1 MKLSCEDKMAIR
13 FRHVHP
19 TLFSV
24 VVLFGSIQ
32 TPLMAQESERLPV
45 TVTGSV
51 ADEATHSAIISK
63 LRDLYGYDRIKDQT
77 NVESVVVPPE
87 WSASVQKL
95 ITPNLKQIRNGQL
108 RVEGNTVILSGE
120 VANDQIRQ
128 KIGVEMAGSLS
139 SRYTVKNNLRV
150 RASEQN
156 VLDKA
161 LEDRIVEFESGSA
174 QLTSVGMSILNEL
187 ATVMGKMHG
196 IKFEIVGHTDNSG
209 NRQNN
214 LVLSQARADSVK
226 NYLLQKG
233 IPADSMNT
241 SGMGP
246 DQPVASNNTDIGK
259 RKNRRIEFR
268 AITAPMQASR

>member
-1 MKLSCEDKMAIR
+1 MAIR
-13 FRHVHP
+13 FRHVRP
-19 TLFSV
+19 TLFLGLMLSSSV
-24 VVLFGSIQ
+24 HVPS
-32 TPLMAQESERLPV
+32 MAQESERLPI

-87 WSASVQKL
+87 WSGSVQKL

-108 RVEGNTVILSGE
+108 RVEGNTVIVSGE

-128 KIGVEMAGSLS
+128 KIGVEMANSLN

-156 VLDKA
+156 VLDKVLA
-161 LEDRIVEFESGSA
+161 DRIVEFESGSA
-174 QLTSVGMSILNEL
+174 QLTPAGISILNEL
-187 ATVMGKMHG
+187 AAVMGKMQG

-233 IPADSMNT
+233 ISADSMAT
-241 SGMGP
+241 SGLGP
-246 DQPVASNNTDIGK
+246 DQPVAPNNTDIGK

-268 AITAPMQASR
+268 AITSQMQASK